1 MMKTFLT
8 AGIASSVAFSH
19 TARAAT
25 TTLGSLLGGGSLT
38 GDDLTR
44 DVMFSKFLLTDNTPT
59 PAAPGDFIP
68 DPGLADVALLPRC
81 KRI

>member
-8 AGIASSVAFSH
+8 AGIASRVAFSH

-44 DVMFSKFLLTDNTPT
+44 DVTFSKFLLTDNTPT
-59 PAAPGDFIP
+59 PAARGDFIP
-68 DPGLADVALLPRC
+68 ESGSGGVALLPRC